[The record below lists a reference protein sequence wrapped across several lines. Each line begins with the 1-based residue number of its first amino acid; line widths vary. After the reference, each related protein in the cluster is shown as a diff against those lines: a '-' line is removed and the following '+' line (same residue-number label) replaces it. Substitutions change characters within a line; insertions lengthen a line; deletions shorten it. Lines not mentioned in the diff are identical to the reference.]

1 MTSPRD
7 GDSSKMRNGSLALHA
22 EVVAIREQISCDLER
37 EAVVLHLGDG
47 VYYGLN
53 EVAAKVWNLVQ
64 TPRTV
69 LEIRNALLAD
79 YDVEPDDCTRDLLDL
94 LQHLRDWKL
103 IEFRNGRPLDPT

>member
-1 MTSPRD
+1 MTSP
-7 GDSSKMRNGSLALHA
+7 GDRELSLMKNGSLALEV

-37 EAVVLHLGDG
+37 DAVVLHLRDG

-69 LEIRNALLAD
+69 LEIRNSLLAD

-94 LQHLRDWKL
+94 LERLRDWKL
-103 IEFRNGRPLDPT
+103 IELRNGRPLDPS